1 VVGVNGSSKGGGGG
15 VEVTIR
21 GIQAV
26 AELGGR
32 AGASSTTMTAGGR
45 PGQLLVV
52 VWRESMGRVGA
63 GAEDSRLLYLEPGY
77 DLLGPPGVLDL
88 QVDNCKYVSTLR
100 THQLGEALTN

>member
-1 VVGVNGSSKGGGGG
+1 MQSPSDDDCWRVTEARRASVTLGGRPGQLLVVDWWVVGVNGSSKGCGGG

-21 GIQAV
+21 GIRAV

-63 GAEDSRLLYLEPGY
+63 GAEDS
-77 DLLGPPGVLDL
+77 
-88 QVDNCKYVSTLR
+88 
-100 THQLGEALTN
+100 